1 MLGLVGGGAQAAP
14 VESCGAA
21 QRMCKVTADPQQD
34 EQLHMGVPP
43 PDSIWRPDTQ
53 SMPSKKWRP
62 SITAYFFLSKIKL
75 SNILQKPLYGKI
87 ANEG

>member
-34 EQLHMGVPP
+34 EQLLMGVTPT
-43 PDSIWRPDTQ
+43 DSI
-53 SMPSKKWRP
+53 
-62 SITAYFFLSKIKL
+62 
-75 SNILQKPLYGKI
+75 
-87 ANEG
+87 